1 MAGAYIGVQTVGSLI
16 NTADSLAANEAR
28 LNLMVKE
35 GETAQQISDE
45 IYAAAMRSR
54 SGYMAMADSV
64 AKVGIQAGNL
74 FSNSS
79 EMVRFMETFNKM
91 AVISKAN
98 NQQTNAAMTQLIQ
111 ALSFGQLRG
120 DELKSILENM
130 PMVAH
135 ALADELTRMGDSFF
149 DTLPDKLKHIAAD
162 GKVTAD
168 EIRALGYEGQLSS
181 ETVVNAMLNGSEK
194 IDKMAKN
201 MTWTWGQVWE
211 VFKNAALRAFTP
223 IFNGISKIIQTERF
237 KRFAEWVDG
246 AMTRVANAAKD
257 LWSTASPII
266 ADIFDGIGKIGNFIS
281 DNWSFIAPIIWGI
294 VGALTAYSV
303 AVKIATIWTAIHKG
317 TVFLAGIATAIFTK
331 LTMAERV
338 AKMKATAAQW
348 GFNAA
353 VYACPV
359 TWIIVALIALIVI
372 IYLVVAAINEM
383 TGASISATG
392 IICGAVRWL
401 GSVIWDI
408 IAWLINV
415 IIGSIFALAVI
426 IANIVIGIMNVI
438 SGVVQ
443 VIVNSCQWCYDN
455 IGIIFDNIGIWWTN
469 MWANCYIFFCD
480 FITKVINKLASLAEY
495 VQPIAE
501 VLGMDIAGKLNK
513 IKKGFSDVRDVFASQ
528 KKEYKSLKSFKDV
541 NWTSVD
547 YLSVGDA
554 WDTGYNMLGYLDAG
568 KAWDKG
574 YDWGKGVENK
584 FNGLMSGKSLDD
596 LSKVGDLDKKLKQGD
611 FSKALGGGFD
621 DPKTGNGAKDVRN
634 PALDKIGK
642 NTDKIADSTGQTAE
656 NTSKDDEYFKYLR
669 RAGERHS
676 MNRQQLLNFK
686 VDMSN
691 VNHIKSGLDY
701 DEMMK
706 RLARELYQQVV
717 SKMDGAISY

>member
-1 MAGAYIGVQTVGSLI
+1 
-16 NTADSLAANEAR
+16 
-28 LNLMVKE
+28 
-35 GETAQQISDE
+35 
-45 IYAAAMRSR
+45 
-54 SGYMAMADSV
+54 
-64 AKVGIQAGNL
+64 
-74 FSNSS
+74 
-79 EMVRFMETFNKM
+79 
-91 AVISKAN
+91 
-98 NQQTNAAMTQLIQ
+98 
-111 ALSFGQLRG
+111 
-120 DELKSILENM
+120 
-130 PMVAH
+130 
-135 ALADELTRMGDSFF
+135 
-149 DTLPDKLKHIAAD
+149 
-162 GKVTAD
+162 
-168 EIRALGYEGQLSS
+168 
-181 ETVVNAMLNGSEK
+181 
-194 IDKMAKN
+194 
-201 MTWTWGQVWE
+201 
-211 VFKNAALRAFTP
+211 
-223 IFNGISKIIQTERF
+223 
-237 KRFAEWVDG
+237 
-246 AMTRVANAAKD
+246 
-257 LWSTASPII
+257 
-266 ADIFDGIGKIGNFIS
+266 
-281 DNWSFIAPIIWGI
+281 
-294 VGALTAYSV
+294 
-303 AVKIATIWTAIHKG
+303 
-317 TVFLAGIATAIFTK
+317 
-331 LTMAERV
+331 
-338 AKMKATAAQW
+338 
-348 GFNAA
+348 
-353 VYACPV
+353 
-359 TWIIVALIALIVI
+359 
-372 IYLVVAAINEM
+372 
-383 TGASISATG
+383 
-392 IICGAVRWL
+392 
-401 GSVIWDI
+401 
-408 IAWLINV
+408 
-415 IIGSIFALAVI
+415 
-426 IANIVIGIMNVI
+426 
-438 SGVVQ
+438 
-443 VIVNSCQWCYDN
+443 
-455 IGIIFDNIGIWWTN
+455 
-469 MWANCYIFFCD
+469 
-480 FITKVINKLASLAEY
+480 

-513 IKKGFSDVRDVFASQ
+513 IKKGVSDARDGFASQ